1 MNDLTLVQQYLLCAV
16 SDSGK
21 LTNLHSERMIC
32 FLAGGLLTL
41 ELAGCV
47 APAEKKKV
55 SVAAPRPEA
64 LDDLRPMYDF
74 TAQKGPVKPEKV
86 AEEFYLGMTSKKFDQ
101 LFNAVGERLA
111 AQGLAEAGGPGLL
124 GGRKSFKPAKQAVDQ
139 VVELLRAE
147 LLEDAPI
154 TEDAA
159 ALAVLL
165 DQSGCIKTYFSPYE
179 RKSIREKRKA
189 LSQSE
194 TGKLVEDMMCF
205 VEDLVSAMAALTVLN
220 NI

>member
-47 APAEKKKV
+47 APEEKKKV
-55 SVAAPRPEA
+55 SSTAPLPEA

-74 TAQKGPVKPEKV
+74 IAQKGPVKPEKV

-189 LSQSE
+189 LSKSE
-194 TGKLVEDMMCF
+194 TGKLVEDMMYF

>member
-55 SVAAPRPEA
+55 SVAAPLPEA

-74 TAQKGPVKPEKV
+74 IAQKGPVKPEKV

-101 LFNAVGERLA
+101 LFNAVGNVWRPRDWRRQEA
-111 AQGLAEAGGPGLL
+111 PASWAGGNPSSRSNRRWIRWWSCSGQSCWRTPPSPRTPPPGGAAGPERVHQDLL
-124 GGRKSFKPAKQAVDQ
+124 LP
-139 VVELLRAE
+139 L
-147 LLEDAPI
+147 
-154 TEDAA
+154 
-159 ALAVLL
+159 
-165 DQSGCIKTYFSPYE
+165 
-179 RKSIREKRKA
+179 
-189 LSQSE
+189 
-194 TGKLVEDMMCF
+194 
-205 VEDLVSAMAALTVLN
+205 
-220 NI
+220 

>member
-16 SDSGK
+16 SDGGK
-21 LTNLHSERMIC
+21 LTNLHSERMIG
-32 FLAGGLLTL
+32 FLAGSLLTL

-47 APAEKKKV
+47 TPEGKKNV
-55 SVAAPRPEA
+55 SAAAPLPEELA
-64 LDDLRPMYDF
+64 YLRPMYDF
-74 TAQKGPVKPEKV
+74 IAKKGPVAVEKV
-86 AEEFYLGMTSKKFDQ
+86 AEEFYLGLTSKKFDQ
-101 LFNAVGERLA
+101 LFNAVGESLA
-111 AQGLAEAGGPGLL
+111 AQGLAAAGNPGLL
-124 GGRKSFKPAKQAVDQ
+124 GGRKSFKPVGKAVDQ

-147 LLEDAPI
+147 LLEDAPV

-165 DQSGCIKTYFSPYE
+165 DQGGCIKTYFSPYE
-179 RKSIREKRKA
+179 QKSIREKVKS

-194 TGKLVEDMMCF
+194 AGKQVENMMYF

-220 NI
+220 SL

>member
-16 SDSGK
+16 SDGGK
-21 LTNLHSERMIC
+21 LTSLHSERMIC

-47 APAEKKKV
+47 AVDEKKKI
-55 SVAAPRPEA
+55 SATAPLPEGLA
-64 LDDLRPMYDF
+64 YLRPMYDF
-74 TAQKGPVKPEKV
+74 IVKKGPVAAEKV
-86 AEEFYLGMTSKKFDQ
+86 AEEFYLGLTSKKFDQ
-101 LFNAVGERLA
+101 LFNAAGESLA
-111 AQGLAEAGGPGLL
+111 AQGLAEAGNPGLL

-139 VVELLRAE
+139 VVETLRAE

-165 DQSGCIKTYFSPYE
+165 DQGGCIKTYFSPYE
-179 RKSIREKRKA
+179 QKSIREKLKA
-189 LSQSE
+189 LSKSE
-194 TGKLVEDMMCF
+194 TGKLVEDMMYF
-205 VEDLVSAMAALTVLN
+205 VEDLVSVMAALTVLN
-220 NI
+220 GM